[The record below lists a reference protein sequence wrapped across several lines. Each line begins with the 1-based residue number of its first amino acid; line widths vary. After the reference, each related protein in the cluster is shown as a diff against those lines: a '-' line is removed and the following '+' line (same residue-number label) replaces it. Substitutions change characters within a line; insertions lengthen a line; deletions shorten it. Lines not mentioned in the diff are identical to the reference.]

1 MTEIATRP
9 STAPIMAPIV
19 VMTAG
24 GLNPTLVVRA
34 LCARFPDVRVL
45 IEQSESKAEITRRRA
60 RRLGWSAAI
69 GQLGT
74 MVAARLLRN
83 LANKRIAQI
92 LTDHNL
98 DGGMPADIPVHRV
111 ASINDSE
118 TRALIAQIR
127 PAVILLVSTRLM
139 APGQLAAMP
148 CPVLNLHA
156 GLNPTYRGQ
165 MGGYWSLRDN
175 DAENFGATVHLVDAG
190 TDTGG
195 TLYQVHAK
203 PEPGDFIS
211 TYPLV
216 LTVAALDVT
225 CRAVGDALAG
235 TLKPYTPQ
243 GPSVLHFPPTLWSW
257 IFHGITRR
265 IW

>member
-1 MTEIATRP
+1 VTEMVTKSDA
-9 STAPIMAPIV
+9 APIV

-24 GLNPTLVVRA
+24 GLNPTLVIQA
-34 LCARFPDVRVL
+34 LSARNGEIHAIV
-45 IEQSESKAEITRRRA
+45 EQPESKLGITRRRA
-60 RRLGWSAAI
+60 RRLGWVPAI

-74 MVAARLLRN
+74 MMAARLLRN
-83 LANKRIAQI
+83 LANKRIRQI
-92 LTDHNL
+92 LDASDLTDAI
-98 DGGMPADIPVHRV
+98 PADVAVHRV
-111 ASINDSE
+111 GSINDAQ
-118 TRALIAQIR
+118 TRRLIAQIR
-127 PAVILLVSTRLM
+127 PAAILLVSTRLM

-156 GLNPTYRGQ
+156 GLNPAYRGQ
-165 MGGYWSLRDN
+165 MGGYWSLRNN

-195 TLYQVHAK
+195 TLYEVRTK
-203 PEPGDFIS
+203 PASGDFIS

-216 LTVAALDVT
+216 LTVAALDIT
-225 CRAVGDALAG
+225 CRAVADAQAG
-235 TLKPYTPQ
+235 KLLPYAPQ
-243 GPSVLHFPPTLWSW
+243 GPSALHFPPTLWSW

>member
-1 MTEIATRP
+1 MTEIAT
-9 STAPIMAPIV
+9 APAAAPIV

-24 GLNPTLVVRA
+24 GLNPTLVIRA
-34 LCARFPDVRVL
+34 LCTRNPDVRVL
-45 IEQSESKAEITRRRA
+45 IEQSQSKAEITRRRA
-60 RRLGWSAAI
+60 RRLGWFAAI

-98 DGGMPADIPVHRV
+98 DGRMPADVPVHRV
-111 ASINDSE
+111 ASINDTE
-118 TRALIAQIR
+118 TLALIAQIR

-139 APGQLAAMP
+139 SRQQLAALP

-165 MGGYWSLRDN
+165 MGGYWSLRN
-175 DAENFGATVHLVDAG
+175 NEAENFGATVHLVDAG

-195 TLYQVHAK
+195 TLYQVRAT
-203 PEPGDFIS
+203 PASGDFIS

-225 CRAVGDALAG
+225 CRAVADALGG
-235 TLKPYTPQ
+235 TLQPYAPR
-243 GPSVLHFPPTLWSW
+243 GRSVLHFPPTLWSW